1 MDVALRP
8 GTPLRGAYARLAAAY
23 PALRITVPG
32 GPAAQGPGWVTGA
45 ALAAGD
51 PAAERFLAAEEA
63 ALRVEYGVTPRP
75 HVTASL
81 ALHRYAWPVC
91 LLFTAPWFLE
101 RRVPRV
107 AAGGAA
113 LHRGRGVLSVRP
125 DGFACLPD
133 DPAAALPEARPVQD
147 EEALRAEL
155 RAALA
160 DHFGP
165 VLAGFGPRL
174 RRGPGV
180 LWRTLTDEIAEGLG
194 YAARLLGAEARAVTE
209 LDALLSGGGAP
220 WTAPPGPLRRETRE
234 TGAAGG
240 ARGGRPGALPARPCV
255 GPGRVR
261 STCCL
266 VYTLRTAA
274 TCDSCPRAAS
284 RRTAGPSGAA
294 AERPSTAVR

>member
-1 MDVALRP
+1 
-8 GTPLRGAYARLAAAY
+8 
-23 PALRITVPG
+23 VP
-32 GPAAQGPGWVTGA
+32 
-45 ALAAGD
+45 
-51 PAAERFLAAEEA
+51 
-63 ALRVEYGVTPRP
+63 
-75 HVTASL
+75 
-81 ALHRYAWPVC
+81 
-91 LLFTAPWFLE
+91 
-101 RRVPRV
+101 
-107 AAGGAA
+107 
-113 LHRGRGVLSVRP
+113 
-125 DGFACLPD
+125 
-133 DPAAALPEARPVQD
+133 D

-155 RAALA
+155 RSALA

-174 RRGPGV
+174 RRGPGA

-194 YAARLLGAEARAVTE
+194 YAARLLGAEARAVAE

-220 WTAPPGPLRRETRE
+220 WTAPAGPLAREGRE
-234 TGAAGG
+234 AGAAGG
-240 ARGGRPGALPARPCV
+240 ARDGRPGALAARPCT

>member
-1 MDVALRP
+1 
-8 GTPLRGAYARLAAAY
+8 
-23 PALRITVPG
+23 
-32 GPAAQGPGWVTGA
+32 
-45 ALAAGD
+45 
-51 PAAERFLAAEEA
+51 
-63 ALRVEYGVTPRP
+63 
-75 HVTASL
+75 
-81 ALHRYAWPVC
+81 
-91 LLFTAPWFLE
+91 
-101 RRVPRV
+101 
-107 AAGGAA
+107 
-113 LHRGRGVLSVRP
+113 VLSVRP

-133 DPAAALPEARPVQD
+133 DPAAVLPQARPVPD

-155 RAALA
+155 RSALT

-194 YAARLLGAEARAVTE
+194 YAARLLGVEARAVAE

-220 WTAPPGPLRRETRE
+220 WTTR
-234 TGAAGG
+234 GGASAAG
-240 ARGGRPGALPARPCV
+240 ARDGRPGAVPARPCV
-255 GPGRVR
+255 GTGRVR

-284 RRTAGPSGAA
+284 RRTGAPSGAA
-294 AERPSTAVR
+294 AERPSTAVG